1 MDTSVNLTIS
11 LLMSTV
17 LVLVTFGEEEAAVE
31 CCVWR
36 QASSADNNIT
46 DSPLSLTVASGV
58 ECLYVL
64 LFLQMSFLNSI
75 LFFAVFVVSA
85 IVIFLLRLYCSMFW
99 IYMCAVFLEIYF
111 RLV

>member
-58 ECLYVL
+58 E
-64 LFLQMSFLNSI
+64 
-75 LFFAVFVVSA
+75 
-85 IVIFLLRLYCSMFW
+85 
-99 IYMCAVFLEIYF
+99 
-111 RLV
+111 